1 MLLSLGTWR
10 HVVQRFPFKYDPL
23 YWGAVFPLGM
33 YTVCT
38 IRLSQALDV
47 PFLATLAGAFVY
59 RGALRVADRRRRLGV
74 VDCGGPSQSSNY

>member
-1 MLLSLGTWR
+1 MLLVLGTWR
-10 HVVQRFPFKYDPL
+10 HVVQGFPFKYDPL

-47 PFLATLAGAFVY
+47 PFLSTLAGVFVFV
-59 RGALRVADRRRRLGV
+59 ALFAWLVVAAGWVSSMRR
-74 VDCGGPSQSSNY
+74 S